1 MSKLVEQIRADAT
14 TRLPLP
20 PNRHPNDEQARFQ
33 KFLKLETHRLKLAH
47 RDGGQGREICEA
59 RAVMLDLVLQHLLQ
73 ACERLDRYTR
83 ELQAGPYAV
92 VAIGGYG
99 RAELNPHSDVDVM
112 FLHTLPKARESSPL
126 PFLELMSRT
135 MVMFDLFPKVGYSV
149 RNLDDCV
156 RVANTDM
163 KSKTSLIEAR
173 LIHGDAA
180 LFTKFGKVV
189 RNKCVKGHENAY
201 IEARIADQDERRA
214 RYGNSASLQEPNVK
228 NGCGGLRDYQ
238 NLIWMAYFRRGCRSL
253 AELREQE
260 LISESEHAQLS
271 TAYDFLLRVRN
282 ELHYHHDRAVDVL
295 ARNAQPAVAR
305 NLGYTARSLARRV
318 STFMS
323 DYYRHARHIHLITR
337 TIEQRLAFL
346 PQPKRLPTIK
356 QFLHERRKNAMY
368 VVDGFKFVRGEVHP
382 AAPNVFEQDP
392 TRLLRVFR
400 HGQQRGCVLG
410 PDAAQLVRNS
420 RHLLRPEFRADPR
433 VQDTFLEILRHR
445 GNVAPA
451 LRAMHEV
458 GVLGALLPAF
468 GRLTGLV
475 QHEFFHIYTA
485 DEHTLVC
492 VEMLDQLQDST
503 DPTLR
508 CYVDLFQEIERPELL
523 YLALLLH
530 DVGKGR
536 RTADHAASG
545 SRMAVAAARR
555 LGLDA
560 AAVDIIRFLVG
571 HHLAMVHT
579 GLKRDLDDPDEIEQ
593 FARLVENTERLKLLT
608 LLTVADT
615 RGTSTTLWNGFKN
628 TMLSKLYTRTAGHLA
643 GKSVAERADQN
654 QRNRLARTVREQL
667 DGRLDSEEI
676 EAHFAGLPARY
687 CVARS
692 AREVIADLELMHEFM
707 AAQLTPETAA
717 LEPVM
722 AWHDLPDQG
731 YTQLKVCTWDHQG
744 AFSQIA
750 GALTAAGLTILRAEV
765 FTREEG
771 VLIDT
776 FLVLDGETGQLVR
789 TEDRSRCE
797 RLLRELLVQRGDP
810 LARVRRGRKTR
821 EPAGTEAIP
830 TQIWFDNDTVPD
842 RTVIEV
848 EAEDRLGLL
857 YSISH
862 ELAAAGLDITVAKIA
877 TEKGAASDTFYV
889 RRADGGR
896 LEAPEAQRELAAHLK
911 RAIDRLPL

>member
-1 MSKLVEQIRADAT
+1 MSKLVEQIRADAAA
-14 TRLPLP
+14 RLQLP

-47 RDGGQGREICEA
+47 RDDGPGREICEA
-59 RAVMLDLVLQHLLQ
+59 RAAMLDLVLRYLLQ
-73 ACERLDRYTR
+73 ACEKLDRYTR
-83 ELQAGPYAV
+83 EVSPTPYAV

-149 RNLDDCV
+149 RNLEDCV
-156 RVANTDM
+156 RVANSDV

-173 LIHGDAA
+173 LIFGDEA
-180 LFTKFGKVV
+180 LFAKFERVV

-214 RYGNSASLQEPNVK
+214 RYGNSPNLQEPNVK

-238 NLIWMAYFRRGCRSL
+238 NLLWMAYFRCGCRSL
-253 AELREQE
+253 AEMREQQ
-260 LISESEHAQLS
+260 LISDAEQSQLDA
-271 TAYDFLLRVRN
+271 AYDFLLRVRN
-282 ELHYHHDRAVDVL
+282 ELHYHHNRAVDVL

-323 DYYRHARHIHLITR
+323 DFYRHARHIHFITR

-382 AAPNVFEQDP
+382 ATPRVFEQDP
-392 TRLLRVFR
+392 TRLVRVFR
-400 HGQQRGCVLG
+400 HAQQRGCVLG
-410 PDAAQLVRNS
+410 PDAAQRIRNS
-420 RHLLRPEFRADPR
+420 LHLLKPEFRADPR
-433 VQDTFLEILRHR
+433 VQDTFLEILRQR

-458 GVLGALLPAF
+458 GVLGTLLPAF

-492 VEMLDQLQDST
+492 IEMLDQLQDSSE
-503 DPTLR
+503 PALR
-508 CYVDLFQEIERPELL
+508 RYVDLFQEAERPELL

-536 RTADHAASG
+536 RTADHAESG
-545 SRMAVAAARR
+545 SRMAVTTARR

-560 AAVDIIRFLVG
+560 TGVDTIRFLVRN
-571 HHLAMVHT
+571 HLAMIHT
-579 GLKRDLDDPDEIEQ
+579 GLKRDLDDPGEIEQ
-593 FARLVENTERLKLLT
+593 FASLVENAERLRLLT

-628 TMLSKLYTRTAGHLA
+628 TMLSKLYTRTAEHLS
-643 GKSVAERADQN
+643 GKSVAERADQT
-654 QRNRLARTVREQL
+654 QRSRLARSVRERL
-667 DGRLDSEEI
+667 AGRLEPDEI
-676 EAHFAGLPARY
+676 DAHFAGLPARY
-687 CVARS
+687 FLCRS
-692 AREVIADLELMHEFM
+692 TREVIADLELMHDFM
-707 AAQLTPETAA
+707 VAQLSPETAA
-717 LEPVM
+717 LQPVM
-722 AWHDLPDQG
+722 AWHDLPDRG

-744 AFSQIA
+744 AFSQIT

-765 FTREEG
+765 FTRDEG

-776 FLVLDGETGQLVR
+776 FLVLEGETGQLVKPEVR
-789 TEDRSRCE
+789 AHCD
-797 RLLRELLVQRGDP
+797 RLLREILVQRSDP
-810 LARVRRGRKTR
+810 LACLPGNRKRRAPEG
-821 EPAGTEAIP
+821 AEAIP

-842 RTVIEV
+842 RTIIEV
-848 EAEDRLGLL
+848 EAQDRLGLL
-857 YSISH
+857 YTISR
-862 ELAAAGLDITVAKIA
+862 ELAGFGLDITVAKIA

-889 RRADGGR
+889 RHADGSR
-896 LEAPEAQRELAAHLK
+896 LTEPKAQRELAALLK